1 MSIEKVLD
9 SNMLKNMRDRN
20 VISEQEVVVQVGD
33 LFFAKNIIS
42 NEKRMISIKIDQSN
56 QINETKSEKQLLK
69 G

>member
-9 SNMLKNMRDRN
+9 NNILRNMRDRN
-20 VISEQEVVVQVGD
+20 IISEQEVIVQVGD

-42 NEKRMISIKIDQSN
+42 NEKRIVSIDINGNN
-56 QINETKSEKQLLK
+56 QINETKNEKQLLK

>member
-1 MSIEKVLD
+1 MSIERVLD
-9 SNMLKNMRDRN
+9 NNILRNMRDRN
-20 VISEQEVVVQVGD
+20 IISEQEVIVQVGD

-42 NEKRMISIKIDQSN
+42 NEKRIVSIDINGNN

>member
-9 SNMLKNMRDRN
+9 SSILRSMRDRN
-20 VISEQEVVVQVGD
+20 IISEQEVVVQVGD

-42 NEKRMISIKIDQSN
+42 NEKRIVSIDINSNN

>member
-9 SNMLKNMRDRN
+9 SSILRSMRDRN
-20 VISEQEVVVQVGD
+20 IISEQEVIVQVGD

-42 NEKRMISIKIDQSN
+42 NEKRIVSIDINSNN

>member
-9 SNMLKNMRDRN
+9 SSILRSMRDRN
-20 VISEQEVVVQVGD
+20 IISEQEVVVQVGD

-42 NEKRMISIKIDQSN
+42 NEKRIVSIDINGNN
-56 QINETKSEKQLLK
+56 QINETKNEKQLLK

>member
-1 MSIEKVLD
+1 MSIERVLD
-9 SNMLKNMRDRN
+9 NNILRNMRDRN
-20 VISEQEVVVQVGD
+20 IISEQEVIVQVGD

-42 NEKRMISIKIDQSN
+42 NEKRIVSIDINSNN